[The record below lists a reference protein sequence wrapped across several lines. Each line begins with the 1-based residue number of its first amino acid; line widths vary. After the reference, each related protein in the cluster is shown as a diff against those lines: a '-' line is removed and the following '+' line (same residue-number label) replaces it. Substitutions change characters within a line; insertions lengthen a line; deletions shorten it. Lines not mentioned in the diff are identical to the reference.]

1 MKVALLLCLKPVMSA
16 RLFSAV
22 MLSMIEP
29 TMYRIFVTDSKYVHI
44 LNSDGTLHSF
54 KAPDSKKQ
62 VRWWLIAA
70 LATVVIAPL
79 VALFS

>member
-29 TMYRIFVTDSKYVHI
+29 TMYRIFVTDSQHVHI

-54 KAPDSKKQ
+54 KVPAKKKI
-62 VRWWLIAA
+62 RWWLVAA
-70 LATVVIAPL
+70 LAVAVIAPA